1 MRWCQATRPPETC
14 RCRCGPARAGADTL
28 FLDQVAESHLDF
40 IDLDL
45 YYPDITAEAIAQIDR
60 RTPWLIHQPADGIG
74 PVAEYYTNRYPSL
87 PVFIIETGMPPTT
100 APPPRWTTR
109 SQQLLNAVDSIR
121 RARQRGIPII
131 GMLYWS
137 LTDNYERGSYRPR
150 FGLYSIDVVGDPT
163 LTRVPTDAVATYRN
177 VITSTKW

>member
-1 MRWCQATRPPETC
+1 M
-14 RCRCGPARAGADTL
+14 
-28 FLDQVAESHLDF
+28 
-40 IDLDL
+40 
-45 YYPDITAEAIAQIDR
+45 AQIDR
-60 RTPWLIHQPADGIG
+60 RTPWLIPQPADGIG

-87 PVFIIETGMPPTT
+87 PVFIIETRMPTDNG
-100 APPPRWTTR
+100 APRPDGLTR

-131 GMLYWS
+131 GTLYWS
-137 LTDNYERGSYRPR
+137 LTDNYEWGSYRPR

-163 LTRVPTDAVATYRN
+163 LTRVPTDAVATYRS